1 MIFYN
6 LRLHFVMD
14 VDAAVVVVVGGG
26 GVALN
31 YVAVFI
37 FSAVVAVDVADAL
50 AVADALVVAD
60 ALAVVVGKPDRLDD

>member
-14 VDAAVVVVVGGG
+14 VDAVVVVVVSGG

-31 YVAVFI
+31 SVAVFI
-37 FSAVVAVDVADAL
+37 FSAVVAVDVGDAL
-50 AVADALVVAD
+50 AVADALV
-60 ALAVVVGKPDRLDD
+60 GKSDRSDIKHL